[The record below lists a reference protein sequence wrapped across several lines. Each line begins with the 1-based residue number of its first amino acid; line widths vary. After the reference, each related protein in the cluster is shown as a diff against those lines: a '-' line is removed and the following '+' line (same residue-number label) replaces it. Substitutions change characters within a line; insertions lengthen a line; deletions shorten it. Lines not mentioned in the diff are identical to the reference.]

1 MPQQDK
7 YPMTPRRLRRRGSDP
22 RPAEQSFPPSAWL
35 DDSNKPDH
43 EFKSDIFDEYLG
55 GEGNDWNAP
64 TSSPTQKSD
73 FSKWLPLILIAV
85 AGSAAFYRTIING
98 LAWASIGAL
107 AAAVICFIAVLVWW
121 CWRVCGWLRKRGW
134 SKAAL
139 LLAFVLAAAI
149 IFFCSVM
156 VVSAMASQPK
166 YDKIINEGVTNFLP
180 HTDHLIYRTR
190 DGVNIYNAEGRM
202 VGAEEI
208 SQSRL
213 KYAILSIEDER
224 YLFRFEGPIDFVA
237 TMRAIVMT
245 VVRRRRQGGST
256 IQLQVAKMLMGLQR
270 VGLEDKDVQTLLAF
284 RLEQRITDP
293 DEMLALYAN
302 LCQINGDR
310 RGIADA
316 AYNFFGVS
324 DLRQLTIEQAALL
337 AALLKSPTAFSP
349 RTHPQA
355 ARERRDLVL
364 FKMRELG
371 HITEQEYQAAVRTE
385 IRVEPNLNR
394 NELLIRAA
402 NTLHGVSE

>member
-1 MPQQDK
+1 MQQQDK
-7 YPMTPRRLRRRGSDP
+7 YPMTSRRLRRRGSDP
-22 RPAEQSFPPSAWL
+22 RSVEQSTPPLAWL
-35 DDSNKPDH
+35 DDSNEPDH
-43 EFKSDIFDEYLG
+43 AFKSDIFDEYLG
-55 GEGNDWNAP
+55 GEGKGWHAP
-64 TSSPTQKSD
+64 ASSPTQKSD
-73 FSKWLPLILIAV
+73 FSKWLPLVVIAV

-107 AAAVICFIAVLVWW
+107 AAAVICFIVVLVWW
-121 CWRVCGWLRKRGW
+121 CWRVCAWLRKRGW
-134 SKAAL
+134 SKVAL
-139 LLAFVLAAAI
+139 LLAFVLTAAI
-149 IFFCSVM
+149 IFFGLVM
-156 VVSAMASQPK
+156 IVSAMASQPK
-166 YDKIINEGVTNFLP
+166 YDRIINEGVANFLP
-180 HTDHLIYRTR
+180 HKDHLVYRSR
-190 DGVNIYNAEGRM
+190 DGVLIYNAEGRM
-202 VGAEEI
+202 IGSEEI

-224 YLFRFEGPIDFVA
+224 YLLRFEGPVDFVA
-237 TMRAIVMT
+237 TVRAIVMT
-245 VVRRRRQGGST
+245 VVRQRRQGGST

-302 LCQINGDR
+302 LCRINGNR

-316 AYNFFGVS
+316 AHNFFGVS

-337 AALLKSPTAFSP
+337 AALLKSPSTFNP

-355 ARERRDLVL
+355 ARQRRSLVL
-364 FKMRELG
+364 MKMRELG
-371 HITEQEYQAAVRTE
+371 YITEQEYQAAVRTE

-402 NTLHGVSE
+402 NTVHGVSE

>member
-1 MPQQDK
+1 M
-7 YPMTPRRLRRRGSDP
+7 
-22 RPAEQSFPPSAWL
+22 PSAWL
-35 DDSNKPDH
+35 GDSNEPGH
-43 EFKSDIFDEYLG
+43 EFKSDVFDEYLG
-55 GEGNDWNAP
+55 GEGNDRNAP
-64 TSSPTQKSD
+64 SSSLSPKSD
-73 FSKWLPLILIAV
+73 LSKWLPLIVIAV

-121 CWRVCGWLRKRGW
+121 CWRICAWLRKRGW
-134 SKAAL
+134 SKVAL

-166 YDKIINEGVTNFLP
+166 YDKIINEGVANFLP
-180 HTDHLIYRTR
+180 HKDHLVYRTQ
-190 DGVNIYNAEGRM
+190 DGVHIYNAEGRM

-213 KYAILSIEDER
+213 RYAILSIEDER
-224 YLFRFEGPIDFVA
+224 YLFRFEGPVDFVA
-237 TMRAIVMT
+237 TVRAIVMT

-270 VGLEDKDVQTLLAF
+270 VELEAKDVQTLLAF

-293 DEMLALYAN
+293 DKMLALYAN
-302 LCQINGDR
+302 LCQINGNR

-316 AYNFFGVS
+316 AYNFFGIS

-337 AALLKSPTAFSP
+337 AALLKSPAAFNP

-355 ARERRDLVL
+355 ARERRNLVL

-371 HITEQEYQAAVRTE
+371 YITEQEYQAAVRTV

-394 NELLIRAA
+394 SELLIRAA
-402 NTLHGVSE
+402 NSTHGVSQ